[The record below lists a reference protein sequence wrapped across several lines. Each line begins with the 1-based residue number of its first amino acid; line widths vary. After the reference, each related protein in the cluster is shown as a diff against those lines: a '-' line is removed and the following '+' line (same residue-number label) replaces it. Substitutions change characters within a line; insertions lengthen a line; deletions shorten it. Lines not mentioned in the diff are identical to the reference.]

1 MSRIQR
7 ITSAVTGIVLLLV
20 SAGMIYLGREGFYL
34 VLALLTISLT
44 AAGLRQLYYYLTMAR
59 HMVGGWKILFQSV
72 VILDLGMITLTL
84 STADIHPRY
93 IMLYLIGVNLFNAAV
108 DILKALEARR
118 LDAPAWEFTL
128 SAGGLELFLAV
139 LGLFFLD
146 SLRLVTILYC
156 IGLVYTGIFKLVRAF
171 RRSETV
177 YIQ

>member
-20 SAGMIYLGREGFYL
+20 SAGMIYLGKEGFYL

-59 HMVGGWKILFQSV
+59 HMVGGWKILFQGV

-139 LGLFFLD
+139 LGLFF
-146 SLRLVTILYC
+146 RGAYTKTYMQ
-156 IGLVYTGIFKLVRAF
+156 IGNSVPPLLGRAIAHVIK
-171 RRSETV
+171 S
-177 YIQ
+177 YMKGGND